1 MKRSKIFIF
10 ILSLFVTAIACYLL
24 RNFLS
29 VKIPNDHSF
38 FHRTWFIKRTLCVSS
53 VLFCFSYVLFK
64 FIYNIKVYQRQKT
77 SNIIFVILFFVTL
90 IIPCSNIDFNSTIN
104 KNENRTME
112 VYKPLLVSSN
122 NSISINYSYG
132 KDFDKWFN
140 DRFYLRQKLYSAIYK
155 INYTLNNVYQVTIQG
170 RGTYYRFKD
179 WVFGPGSI
187 MQQPFDENAT
197 KNIYKTAEEIQKRW
211 NKKILILVYPLKSEL
226 YCDKSLQNKC
236 SSLSIPFTRTFNK
249 LNSNPNI
256 SVVNV
261 LPLLKKHLNDGEL
274 LYFKDEHHMTQ
285 YGSQVIIDELSKLEY
300 LPSSLNNIKQYAER
314 KNLSS
319 GELVWSSAPLYGQEY
334 GWLRGFNYCN
344 KYDKKMGI
352 QNYLYY
358 SLSDRYHNDIEWQFV
373 KYLNLVPLTKMY
385 NRSSSSSKFCSVI
398 IGNSFVETLSI
409 ALSTRY
415 NKTIRYRVSCGYR
428 PKIHSLFE
436 LENEIIGNN
445 PDLVILTVFMQS
457 TLQNSYLN

>member
-38 FHRTWFIKRTLCVSS
+38 FHRTWYFKRSICVFS
-53 VLFCFSYVLFK
+53 VLFYLSYVFFK

-77 SNIIFVILFFVTL
+77 SNIIFVILFIVTL
-90 IIPCSNIDFNSTIN
+90 LIPCSNIDFDSTIN

-112 VYKPLLVSSN
+112 VYKPLIVSSN
-122 NSISINYSYG
+122 NAFSINYNYG

-140 DRFYLRQKLYSAIYK
+140 DRFNLREKLYSTIYK
-155 INYTLNNVYQVTIQG
+155 INYTLNKVYQVSIQG
-170 RGTYYRFKD
+170 RGTYYKIND

-187 MQQPFDENAT
+187 MQQPFDDRVP

-236 SSLSIPFTRTFNK
+236 SSLSIPFTSTFNK

-256 SVVNV
+256 TVVNV

-285 YGSQVIIDELSKLEY
+285 YGSQVIIDELIKLDY
-300 LPSSLNNIKQYAER
+300 LPRSSNSPKQYAEI
-314 KNLSS
+314 KNISS
-319 GELVWSSAPLYGQEY
+319 GEFVWDNGPLYGQEY
-334 GWLRGFNYCN
+334 GWLKGFKYCTR
-344 KYDKKMGI
+344 YDNKMGI
-352 QNYLYY
+352 PKYLYY
-358 SLSDRYHNDIEWQFV
+358 SLSNKYHHDVKWQHV
-373 KYLNLVPLTKMY
+373 NYLNLVPLTKML
-385 NRSSSSSKFCSVI
+385 NNSASSSKFSSVVL
-398 IGNSFVETLSI
+398 GNSFVETLSI

-415 NKTIRYRVSCGYR
+415 DKTIRYRVNVGY
-428 PKIHSLFE
+428 PSGHSIFE
-436 LENEIIGNN
+436 LEKNILDDEPN
-445 PDLVILTVFMQS
+445 LVILAVFMGGV
-457 TLQNSYLN
+457 LQNTNLN

>member
-90 IIPCSNIDFNSTIN
+90 LIPCSNIDFNSTIN

-112 VYKPLLVSSN
+112 VYKPLIVSSN
-122 NSISINYSYG
+122 NAFSINYSYG

-140 DRFYLRQKLYSAIYK
+140 DRFYLRQKLYSAMFK
-155 INYTLNNVYQVTIQG
+155 INYSLNNVYQVSKQG
-170 RGTYYRFKD
+170 WGTYYRFND
-179 WVFGPGSI
+179 WVFGPESI
-187 MQQPFDENAT
+187 MQHPFDENVP

-285 YGSQVIIDELSKLEY
+285 YGSQVIIDELIKLDY
-300 LPSSLNNIKQYAER
+300 LPRSSNSPKQYAEI
-314 KNLSS
+314 KNISS
-319 GELVWSSAPLYGQEY
+319 GEFVWDNGPLYGGEY
-334 GWLRGFNYCN
+334 GWLKGWRYTN
-344 KYDKKMGI
+344 KFDKKMGI
-352 QNYLYY
+352 PNYLYF
-358 SLSDRYHNDIEWQFV
+358 SLSNKYHHDVKWQHV
-373 KYLNLVPLTKMY
+373 NYLNRVPLTKML
-385 NRSSSSSKFCSVI
+385 NNSASSSKFSSVVL
-398 IGNSFVETLSI
+398 GNSFVETLSI

-415 NKTIRYRVSCGYR
+415 NKTIRYRVTVGSPRG
-428 PKIHSLFE
+428 HSLFE
-436 LENEIIGNN
+436 LEDEILQNSPN
-445 PDLVILTVFMQS
+445 LVILAVFRN
-457 TLQNSYLN
+457 TALQNTNLN